1 MHYDPGVGDQNR
13 LHGPWG
19 GVGGGGRESR
29 TTSMAP
35 GVGGQQDHLN
45 FSGCRHVTKV
55 TQSRGVDKGGGGVF
69 SLIMNILIFIIV
81 S

>member
-1 MHYDPGVGDQNR
+1 MAPGVG
-13 LHGPWG
+13 
-19 GVGGGGRESR
+19 VGESG

-45 FSGCRHVTKV
+45 SSGCGHVIKV
-55 TQSRGVDKGGGGVF
+55 TQSRGIDKSGGGVY
-69 SLIMNILIFIIV
+69 SLVMNILIFIIV